1 MKPSGLIAQANR
13 LAKASAHKPRQM
25 DRKRAFS
32 AAYYAMFHALA
43 KECADTIAGPGRA
56 RSQAAWVQVYRAL
69 EHGIAKNACKQTR
82 NKGLPPRIVQFAETF
97 VTLQEERHAADYDP
111 QSVYSRPAASAPVSN
126 AAQAIADLGR
136 AAQAD
141 RRAFVAL
148 VLLREPRR

>member
-1 MKPSGLIAQANR
+1 MKAADLIAQARR
-13 LAKASAHKPRQM
+13 LAKASERKPRQV
-25 DRKRAFS
+25 DLKRAIS

-43 KECADTIAGPGRA
+43 RECADTIAGTGSG

-69 EHGIAKNACKQTR
+69 EHGVARNACKQAG
-82 NKGLPPRIVQFAETF
+82 NKGLSPEIAQFAETF
-97 VTLQEERHAADYDP
+97 VELQEERHAADYDP
-111 QSVYSRPAASAPVSN
+111 QSLYNRAAAITLVSN

-136 AAQAD
+136 AARAN